1 MLDHRLSG
9 VPWSSSATATMVLEA
24 AFPASNAPAN
34 FTVPLPFSPSQ
45 PPLVPIPLSYFL
57 SLEIRFYSPGLDI
70 LLACCSVD
78 FFVFMRNGQS
88 FIHNF
93 SRISL
98 EKREKFCRNG
108 LQGREGEEQ
117 ETQMYED
124 KGMKERG
131 ERRVL
136 LFH

>member
-1 MLDHRLSG
+1 VRPPPFWGTLVELRDSNSG
-9 VPWSSSATATMVLEA
+9 FGGGVSCFKRTGEFCSPIAILT
-24 AFPASNAPAN
+24 FPATIGTN
-34 FTVPLPFSPSQ
+34 PS
-45 PPLVPIPLSYFL
+45 LLL
-57 SLEIRFYSPGLDI
+57 SLSRNTLLQSWVGYLVGLLLCGFLCFYEKWP
-70 LLACCSVD
+70 
-78 FFVFMRNGQS
+78 

-98 EKREKFCRNG
+98 EKREKFYRNG

-117 ETQMYED
+117 ETQIYED
-124 KGMKERG
+124 KGVKERG

>member
-1 MLDHRLSG
+1 
-9 VPWSSSATATMVLEA
+9 VVLEA

-34 FTVPLPFSPSQ
+34 FAAPLPFSPSQ

-57 SLEIRFYSPGLDI
+57 SLEIPFYSPRLDI
-70 LLACCSVD
+70 LLLCGFLC
-78 FFVFMRNGQS
+78 FYEKWP

-98 EKREKFCRNG
+98 EKREKFCGNG

-124 KGMKERG
+124 KGVKERG

>member
-1 MLDHRLSG
+1 MDVRPPPFWGTLVELRDSNSG
-9 VPWSSSATATMVLEA
+9 FGGGVSCFKRTGEFCSPIAILT
-24 AFPASNAPAN
+24 FPATIGTN
-34 FTVPLPFSPSQ
+34 PS
-45 PPLVPIPLSYFL
+45 LLL
-57 SLEIRFYSPGLDI
+57 SLSRNTLLQSWVGYLVGLLLCGFLCFYEKW
-70 LLACCSVD
+70 
-78 FFVFMRNGQS
+78 S

-124 KGMKERG
+124 KGVKERG